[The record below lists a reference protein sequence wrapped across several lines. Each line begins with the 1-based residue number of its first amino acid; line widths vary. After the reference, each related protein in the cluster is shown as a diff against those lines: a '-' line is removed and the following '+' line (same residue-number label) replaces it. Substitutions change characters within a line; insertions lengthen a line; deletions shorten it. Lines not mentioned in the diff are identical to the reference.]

1 MERKTYLERR
11 AGYEKKRQFQTE
23 GKGGSAFCM
32 TSVRDDIKDAR
43 KDYESVLCSKRS
55 KSKLYDGNGGRS
67 AQNDT
72 GQTRGKDRANIGDC
86 VPILNVGPFGVC
98 KTTQMPC
105 VPACAIWLNGKT
117 NVLVQGLPALLDKSM
132 AICPVGAGVLKLKN
146 DGQ

>member
-1 MERKTYLERR
+1 MREKIMSQSYVVNGAKVSCTMGTVDVPLRTTPGRR
-11 AGYEKKRQFQTE
+11 VQ
-23 GKGGSAFCM
+23 
-32 TSVRDDIKDAR
+32 
-43 KDYESVLCSKRS
+43 L
-55 KSKLYDGNGGRS
+55 
-67 AQNDT
+67 
-72 GQTRGKDRANIGDC
+72 RGKDRANIGGC

-132 AICPVGAGVLKLKN
+132 AICPVGAGVLKLKD